1 MACGATTASVGA
13 AGMGARRTLDRP
25 VGLNQLLKTL
35 DSSGRA
41 FPPRLPEQPIF
52 YPVTNREYAEQI
64 ASVWN
69 TKDPGGGFSGYVT
82 RFDFDADYLSRFKL
96 RQVGARQ
103 HQELWVPAEG
113 LDACN
118 NQLLDPIRVDA
129 GCFGNSYVGP
139 EPLPTMLRGKAPTEQ
154 LQLLHSIRVSS
165 GMDFACELAANS
177 RVVVANYLFWRGLG
191 PALAALSAGVASA
204 LLDDTR
210 RVRIES
216 GACWPYDPSV

>member
-1 MACGATTASVGA
+1 MHP
-13 AGMGARRTLDRP
+13 GARRCRLRSSRLIHRGCSLRSSTAPCAPGASPAIIDRL
-25 VGLNQLLKTL
+25 V
-35 DSSGRA
+35 DSRA
-41 FPPRLPEQPIF
+41 L
-52 YPVTNREYAEQI
+52 
-64 ASVWN
+64 
-69 TKDPGGGFSGYVT
+69 T
-82 RFDFDADYLSRFKL
+82 RFDLDADYRSRFKL

-103 HQELWVPAEG
+103 HQELWVPAED

-129 GCFGNSYVGP
+129 GFFGNSYVGP

-191 PALAALSAGVASA
+191 PALAGLSAGVASA
-204 LLDDTR
+204 LLDDIR